1 MSESANERR
10 LDTLVRP
17 LQPGQRVTYVTNYGK
32 TEIGIVKRDDG
43 DFAFVVY
50 HCDGDW
56 SRYAEYTAARTDKHD
71 LTDGWP
77 NATAHVRAVASNVQQ
92 IVGNSGG
99 DQ

>member
-10 LDTLVRP
+10 LDPLVRP

-77 NATAHVRAVASNVQQ
+77 NTKAHFSEAVASERR
-92 IVGNSGG
+92 IK
-99 DQ
+99 